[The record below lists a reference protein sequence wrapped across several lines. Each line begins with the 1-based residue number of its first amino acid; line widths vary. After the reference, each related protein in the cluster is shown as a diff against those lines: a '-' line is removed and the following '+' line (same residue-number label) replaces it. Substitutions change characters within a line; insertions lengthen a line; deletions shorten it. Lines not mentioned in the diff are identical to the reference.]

1 MKYDFQISMN
11 FFAPEF
17 INKYCKSFL
26 LTVLLYPF
34 LDSVSWLEVSVKIC
48 EDSDMPISYGPYGFL
63 WGNIGFQHYGITSI
77 FVWANGFWV
86 SCSMDSVTVL
96 LWSESNSKSK

>member
-11 FFAPEF
+11 FFAPEL

-34 LDSVSWLEVSVKIC
+34 LDSVSWLEVSVKMC
-48 EDSDMPISYGPYGFL
+48 EDSEMPISYGPYGF
-63 WGNIGFQHYGITSI
+63 
-77 FVWANGFWV
+77 
-86 SCSMDSVTVL
+86 
-96 LWSESNSKSK
+96 